1 MRSDKQTMLPLCD
14 LIESPTRAPRTD
26 CFNYVCDVTIT
37 RYDRLAEASSER
49 SCNYSSA
56 AHRIDILFCCE
67 YVVNGSTICF
77 FHSFPL
83 LSTPSCSLLFCLFL
97 GFFFIFQIFCLL
109 FTACVFSSSMRS
121 FSTIHLFRS
130 LHVGFRLRSQ
140 TLAHHFSLVAYKMI
154 SFTVFRKLS
163 FQNDNNCTLG
173 I

>member
-1 MRSDKQTMLPLCD
+1 MYRHTDEGFLVSSMRSDKQTMLPLCD

-83 LSTPSCSLLFCLFL
+83 LSTPSCSLLFAYSSVSSLF
-97 GFFFIFQIFCLL
+97 
-109 FTACVFSSSMRS
+109 SRS
-121 FSTIHLFRS
+121 FAFYLQRVFF
-130 LHVGFRLRSQ
+130 LL
-140 TLAHHFSLVAYKMI
+140 LCDHFPQFICFAA
-154 SFTVFRKLS
+154 
-163 FQNDNNCTLG
+163 CTLDSDCDHRRLL
-173 I
+173 IISL